1 MVSSSVIRSV
11 LSRSVLVT
19 DLLSSIQLGV
29 SIIKDGVRRSEV
41 SHNVVWRRSEIR
53 VIVPAVQHQFIAAGE
68 MG

>member
-1 MVSSSVIRSV
+1 M
-11 LSRSVLVT
+11 T